1 MTTGCIIQLGGPRFG
16 DSRPK
21 ESYIHVRTIV
31 YSKKTNKQYAAS
43 QIHCYVTSP
52 LPLASLGQP
61 SKVPNR
67 VASSFHLCAWN
78 TRTTE
83 LFHEI

>member
-31 YSKKTNKQYAAS
+31 NSKKTNKQYAAS

-52 LPLASLGQP
+52 TPLVALLQTC
-61 SKVPNR
+61 KAPNR
-67 VASSFHLCAWN
+67 VASSFHL
-78 TRTTE
+78 
-83 LFHEI
+83 